1 MDSYKVLEEH
11 FSKIKDERQESKIS
25 HKLIDIIII
34 AICAVICGADGWE
47 DIEIFGKTKLKWLL
61 SFLKLENGIP
71 SADTFARVFSFIKP
85 KEFEKCFLN
94 WINST
99 VKTINKDIVSIDG
112 KTLRRSYDRKS
123 NKAAIHMVSAWSSLN
138 ECVLGQI
145 KTEEKSNEITA
156 IPELLKVLN
165 INGCIVTIDAMGTQK
180 KIAEE
185 IISGGGDYILPVK
198 GNHPTL
204 HREITAFFDSLETE
218 HKDKKILYTEESDKK
233 VHGRNEYRRYWLCED
248 IDWIT
253 SKDEWKNINTVGM
266 TESYRTKNGK
276 TTVKKKYYI
285 SSIQPEISIFSRS
298 VRKHWGIE
306 NSLHWCLDVAFREDE
321 CRIRKGY
328 ASENFAVV
336 RHIAINMLK
345 REKTS
350 RRGIAGKRLTAALD
364 DKYRMKVLKAK

>member
-85 KEFEKCFLN
+85 KEFEKCFLS
-94 WINST
+94 WINSA
-99 VKTINKDIVSIDG
+99 VGTINKDIVSIDG
-112 KTLRRSYDRKS
+112 KTLRRSYDKKS
-123 NKAAIHMVSAWSSLN
+123 DKAAIHMVSAWSSLN

-145 KTEEKSNEITA
+145 KTQEKSNEITA
-156 IPELLKVLN
+156 IPELLKILN

-180 KIAEE
+180 KIAKE
-185 IISGGGDYILPVK
+185 IINGGGNYILPVK
-198 GNHPTL
+198 GNHPNL
-204 HREITAFFDSLETE
+204 HEGITNFFDSMETE
-218 HKDKKILYTEESDKK
+218 HKDKEILYTEEREEN
-233 VHGRNEYRRYWLCED
+233 VHGRNEYRRYWLCAD

-253 SKDEWKNINTVGM
+253 SKDEWMNINVVGM
-266 TESYRTKNGK
+266 TESHRTENGK

-285 SSIQPEISIFSRS
+285 SSIQPEINTFSKA

-350 RRGIAGKRLTAALD
+350 KRGIAGKRLTAALD
-364 DKYRMKVLKAK
+364 DKYRMKVLKS

>member
-1 MDSYKVLEEH
+1 MSSCKILEEY
-11 FSKIKDERQESKIS
+11 FSKIKDKRQESKIS

-34 AICAVICGADGWE
+34 TICAVICGADGWE
-47 DIEIFGKTKLKWLL
+47 DLEIFGKSKFKWLH
-61 SFLKLENGIP
+61 SFLKLEKGIP

-85 KEFEKCFLN
+85 KEFEKCFLS
-94 WINST
+94 WINSA
-99 VKTINKDIVSIDG
+99 VETIKKDVVSIDG
-112 KTLRRSYDRKS
+112 KTLRRSYDKKT

-156 IPELLKVLN
+156 IPELLNLLD

-180 KIAEE
+180 KIAKE
-185 IISGGGDYILPVK
+185 IINGGGDYILPVK
-198 GNHPTL
+198 RNHPTL
-204 HREITAFFDSLETE
+204 HERITDFFDCMETE
-218 HKDKKILYTEESDKK
+218 HKDKEFLYTEEREEN
-233 VHGRNEYRRYWLCED
+233 VHGRNEYRRYWLCAD
-248 IDWIT
+248 IDWIIP
-253 SKDEWKNINTVGM
+253 KDEWIDIKVVGM
-266 TESYRTKNGK
+266 TESHRTENGK

-285 SSIQPEISIFSRS
+285 SSIHPEIKTFSNA

-306 NSLHWCLDVAFREDE
+306 NSLHWCLDVGFREDE

-364 DKYRMKVLKAK
+364 NGYRTKVLMC

>member
-1 MDSYKVLEEH
+1 MDSHKVLEEH
-11 FSKIKDERQESKIS
+11 FSRIKDKRQESKIS

-34 AICAVICGADGWE
+34 AICAVICGAEGWE
-47 DIEIFGKTKLKWLL
+47 DIEIFGKTKLMWLL

-94 WINST
+94 WINSS

-112 KTLRRSYDRKS
+112 KTLRRSYDKKS

-156 IPELLKVLN
+156 IPELLKALN
-165 INGCIVTIDAMGTQK
+165 INGCIITIDAMGTQK

-204 HREITAFFDSLETE
+204 HRELTAFFDCMQTE
-218 HKDKKILYTEESDKK
+218 HKDKKILYTEERNEKE
-233 VHGRNEYRRYWLCED
+233 HGRSEYRRYWLCED

-253 SKDEWKNINTVGM
+253 SKNEWTNINAVGM
-266 TESYRTKNGK
+266 TESYRTENGK

-285 SSIQPEISIFSRS
+285 SSIQSGISTFSKS

-306 NSLHWCLDVAFREDE
+306 NSLHWCLDVAFREDD

-336 RHIAINMLK
+336 RHIAVNMLK

-364 DKYRMKVLKAK
+364 DKYRMKVLKS